1 MDIDVKTPA
10 GKPLKLIVKPSDPI
24 ENIKTLVFNKIQ
36 LEDERT
42 LGDYNIQKGN
52 ILDLILNLQIFVQN
66 SGKNFTFEL
75 FSSDEVGF
83 PTNQQ
88 NLIFEGNKIEVIE
101 GKTIYDFNISDKST
115 IFLTPLLGNSGI

>member
-1 MDIDVKTPA
+1 MDIVKTPA
-10 GKPLKLIVKPSDPI
+10 GKQLKLIVKPSDPI

-75 FSSDEVGF
+75 FSSDEVGI